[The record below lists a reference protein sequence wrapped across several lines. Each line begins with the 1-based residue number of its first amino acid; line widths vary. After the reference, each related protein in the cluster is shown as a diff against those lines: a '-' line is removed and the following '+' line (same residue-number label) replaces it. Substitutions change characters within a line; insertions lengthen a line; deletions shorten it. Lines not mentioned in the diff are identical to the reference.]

1 MSLPH
6 LPSLPDSLSLTPAN
20 SSSSTLETLLHHLFR
35 LAYQAGAFGLF
46 CVGVLDSSFLF
57 VPLGNDFLMLGL
69 SARHHDRVP
78 YYVIAATIG
87 SVCGIFLTFWVSEK
101 KGGEKRNKRG
111 RTWKYVESQMK
122 KNAGWSLTVGS
133 LMPPPF
139 PFTLFVA
146 AAGDLRVPLYRK
158 CCLTWPPAASPFP
171 TIEGVL
177 AIVYGRWIFS
187 LARSPPQYHDD
198 RYDRHRHVARQRST
212 PSSPGSAAEK
222 AFRRPSISKTP
233 LACCVICSGKPTLAF
248 IMEGR

>member
-1 MSLPH
+1 
-6 LPSLPDSLSLTPAN
+6 
-20 SSSSTLETLLHHLFR
+20 LEHFLHYLFR

-78 YYVIAATIG
+78 YYVIAATAG
-87 SVCGIFLTFWVSEK
+87 SVCGILLTLWVSK
-101 KGGEKRNKRG
+101 KGGEKIKHKRG

-122 KNAGWSLTVGS
+122 KNAGWALTIGS

-146 AAGDLRVPLYRK
+146 AAGALRVPLKKVLPYV
-158 CCLTWPPAASPFP
+158 AAGRLLRF

-177 AIVYGRWIFS
+177 AIVYGRWILS
-187 LARSPPQYHDD
+187 LANSPALKITMIVMIVIAIASSAYSVFNWV
-198 RYDRHRHVARQRST
+198 RH
-212 PSSPGSAAEK
+212 
-222 AFRRPSISKTP
+222 
-233 LACCVICSGKPTLAF
+233 
-248 IMEGR
+248 